1 MITTTTVEADAR
13 GVRFIMEVEV
23 SFSLDGY
30 ADSRPD
36 VDNVEVVGIWQD
48 GVQVDEWPEWAH
60 DTIERELYLAIYGD

>member
-1 MITTTTVEADAR
+1 MITTAIVEADVR
-13 GVRFIMEVEV
+13 DVRFIMEVEV

>member
-1 MITTTTVEADAR
+1 
-13 GVRFIMEVEV
+13 V

-36 VDNVEVVGIWQD
+36 VDNVEITGIWQD